1 MNGSGA
7 ETDHARLRD
16 ATSLVDLGRLLL
28 DDAGKLVR
36 QEVSLAKEEV
46 IELLLT
52 NLKGLAFVLVAAVL
66 ALVAFVML
74 QVAVLF
80 TVPSGVRL
88 YLAWSLFG
96 LWLIATLLPA
106 LLGKRRF
113 VLRPP
118 EKTLET
124 IKGDIAW
131 AKGQLRSN
139 GK

>member
-1 MNGSGA
+1 VM
-7 ETDHARLRD
+7 
-16 ATSLVDLGRLLL
+16 
-28 DDAGKLVR
+28 
-36 QEVSLAKEEV
+36 
-46 IELLLT
+46 ELLLT
-52 NLKGLAFVLVAAVL
+52 NVKGLAFVLAAAVL
-66 ALVAFVML
+66 ALVAFIML

-80 TVPSGVRL
+80 TVPVGVRL

-96 LWLIATLLPA
+96 FWLIAMLLLA

-131 AKGQLRSN
+131 AKGQLHSN